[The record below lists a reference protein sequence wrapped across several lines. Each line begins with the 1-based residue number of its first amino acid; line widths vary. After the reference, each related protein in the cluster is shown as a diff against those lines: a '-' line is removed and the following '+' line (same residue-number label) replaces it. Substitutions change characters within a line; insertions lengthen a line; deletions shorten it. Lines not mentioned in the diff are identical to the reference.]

1 MPASLSEA
9 FGSGQEYDSYPP
21 SDIQQKRKKKPVRPK
36 KYGAEVPQPQRFT
49 APEPKR
55 ELNVTIGNYPEEDEY
70 LSIKNDF
77 TGDEFCPTDYNIK
90 PKDVQEYMFQMNKN
104 YSDNVT
110 NNNIINRTLS
120 TPSSDPNLID
130 DDYYAYV
137 PTSVPSNT
145 PQPTKNNKD
154 INDVKDNFS
163 DFVSNQDQEQTK
175 NRQIDPRIVDF
186 NAKLDLILNKLGHFD
201 EPVQEN
207 IHDIILFVIFGIF
220 VIFILDSVYRV
231 GKMTL

>member
-9 FGSGQEYDSYPP
+9 FGTGQEYDSYPP
-21 SDIQQKRKKKPVRPK
+21 SDIQQKRKKKPIRTK
-36 KYGAEVPQPQRFT
+36 KYGSEVPQTQRFT

-70 LSIKNDF
+70 LSVKNEF
-77 TGDEFCPTDYNIK
+77 TGDEFGPTDYNIK

-110 NNNIINRTLS
+110 NANIINRTINKP
-120 TPSSDPNLID
+120 TNDPNLIED
-130 DDYYAYV
+130 DDYYAYL
-137 PTSVPSNT
+137 PTPTTTAHPTQSSN
-145 PQPTKNNKD
+145 PVPTKNGTKD
-154 INDVKDNFS
+154 GFEN
-163 DFVSNQDQEQTK
+163 VSQSQS
-175 NRQIDPRIVDF
+175 IDPRIVDF